1 MVITEAQKRNI
12 YKYIEKNKDKILENT
27 RLREKKKWDTDQEFK
42 ERKKL
47 AMKAYRDRIKDDEE
61 LYQQKKEY
69 QRLYRLR
76 KTI

>member
-1 MVITEAQKRNI
+1 MTITEAQKRNI
-12 YKYIEKNKDKILENT
+12 YKYIEKNKEKILESAKIRERTKWNT
-27 RLREKKKWDTDQEFK
+27 DEEFK

-47 AMKAYRDRIKDDEE
+47 AMKAYRDRIKEDEE
-61 LYQQKKEY
+61 LYQRKKEY